1 MTSPL
6 ATLSDL
12 AAMLACS
19 PKTARRKVLA
29 AMEYDPG
36 LKVIR
41 RGRTLLFTPE
51 QLQRINRALEWR
63 STSASVVRSG
73 THAAPSASGRRRSLS
88 ESSPQDAA
96 IKLMQKLRQRTKQQ
110 KSGRPNL
117 QALPGG
123 RGL

>member
-29 AMEYDPG
+29 AMEYDHG

-63 STSASVVRSG
+63 STSASVVKSG
-73 THAAPSASGRRRSLS
+73 TRGAPSALVKRRSPS
-88 ESSPQDAA
+88 QSSAQDAVRD
-96 IKLMQKLRQRTKQQ
+96 LMQKLRQAPK
-110 KSGRPNL
+110 KPGSGRPTL

-123 RGL
+123 RQP